1 MSWTIMSN
9 GSIPSDIYGLLKGTA
24 VTGVLYST
32 SQALHVSE
40 AQGYAMR
47 QQSSGL
53 FDAGLRYH
61 LPLYPLI
68 LMPVGRS
75 FRSRERT

>member
-1 MSWTIMSN
+1 M
-9 GSIPSDIYGLLKGTA
+9 PSDIYGLLKRTA
-24 VTGVLYST
+24 VTGVLHST

-40 AQGYAMR
+40 AQGYAVR

-61 LPLYPLI
+61 SSLYPLI

-75 FRSRERT
+75 FRSRQCT